1 MRAPEPRCTDVSLDQ
16 VDGYPRLVL
25 RGECNSRLADRLQQ
39 GLDRLIEHGC
49 RRFMLDTREVRYLD
63 QSCST
68 ALTHAIER
76 LRAFGG
82 ECVIVDQC
90 DALER
95 SLKLLNL
102 SALVVAVPTISQAS
116 TYLRWSH

>member
-1 MRAPEPRCTDVSLDQ
+1 
-16 VDGYPRLVL
+16 
-25 RGECNSRLADRLQQ
+25 
-39 GLDRLIEHGC
+39 
-49 RRFMLDTREVRYLD
+49 MLDTREVRYLD
-63 QSCST
+63 QSCSN
-68 ALTHAIER
+68 ALTYAIER
-76 LRAFGG
+76 LRASGG

-116 TYLRWSH
+116 TYLRWSQ

>member
-1 MRAPEPRCTDVSLDQ
+1 MRAPEPRSTDIRMDEI
-16 VDGYPRLVL
+16 DGYPRLVL
-25 RGECNSRLADRLQQ
+25 RGECNSCLAARLER
-39 GLDRLIEHGC
+39 GLDRLIERGC
-49 RRFMLDTREVRYLD
+49 RGFMLDTREMRYLE
-63 QSCST
+63 QSCSV

-76 LRAFGG
+76 LRACGG

-90 DALER
+90 DSLER

-102 SALVVAVPTISQAS
+102 SASVVAVPTLSQAS